1 MKTDELRDARE
12 KYLEAAD
19 EKKKLAKARDEL
31 NQFQEIKKILF
42 NIQLKDKSGTKL
54 LGTDIIWDVMDEV
67 RSERKILMVL
77 KNENTEN
84 YVNLDMTEI
93 DMLKYHED
101 KSIPYEVQLA
111 C

>member
-42 NIQLKDKSGTKL
+42 NIELKDRSGTKIL
-54 LGTDIIWDVMDEV
+54 STDIIWDIMDEI

-77 KNENTEN
+77 KNDNTEG
-84 YVNLDMTEI
+84 YVNLDMTEVDI
-93 DMLKYHED
+93 LNYRED
-101 KSIPYEVQLA
+101 KELSFDI
-111 C
+111 

>member
-42 NIQLKDKSGTKL
+42 NIELKDKFGTKL

-84 YVNLDMTEI
+84 YVNLDMTEV
-93 DMLKYHED
+93 DMLNYNED
-101 KSIPYEVQLA
+101 KSLAYEV
-111 C
+111 